1 MALCLG
7 RSRNLNPTGF
17 YLQTLSD
24 SINQK
29 YQLSGTEQRHSPHS
43 ENSAWYR
50 EKGKCLEY
58 VILYFMANVL

>member
-50 EKGKCLEY
+50 EKGKYLEY